1 MEIAAARMKDKRPV
15 MHYSLCRRSTSERRY
30 LLVELLKQKTLLAS
44 GAEDEVQVVMC
55 ALRWFYGLRRPIAR
69 E

>member
-1 MEIAAARMKDKRPV
+1 MEMAAARMKEREPV
-15 MHYSLCRRSTSERRY
+15 ICYSLCRRSTSERRY